1 MAKELNETFPGIEAV
16 NDFYTPYYM
25 KEFFPDEVKN
35 ASAPWK
41 QLPPEERPVRLL
53 KDMRQPFTEVI
64 NNNENDLFPAERVRN
79 FIDGMLAALGYTQE
93 GNQTKDEGL
102 PDRISG
108 KSVPVYYQVND
119 SDGAPRLQVLVS
131 LSDSAEAGVLESPIE
146 DGSGKD
152 GTSCEEYARMLLADF
167 DEPARWILLMG
178 LHQIALIDRRKW
190 NDKKCMLFDLDEI
203 FSRHQDHVYTAMAV
217 LLRRDSLCPDEGDSL
232 LDTFDDTSAKN
243 AVEVSDNLRSALREC
258 VEILG
263 NEVIHDWTCNKGRG
277 IDEIDAGDLTVQAL
291 RYMYRLLFLLF
302 IEAKPSLGY
311 APMKSDIYRTGYSLD
326 SLRDIAEQM
335 RGRMD
340 EAGDSTYLADTLRRL
355 DDLVF
360 NGYPKTDEDF
370 KGLAGEEAIN
380 AVFMIPPLKA
390 HIFDPER
397 TALIEHAALRDSVML
412 RIIDLMS
419 VTKTGKGVKR
429 RQRISY
435 AALGISQMG
444 AVYEALLSY
453 RGFIA
458 KEKLYEVK
466 RAKDS
471 YDPLKVG
478 YFVPERELDN
488 YSEDER
494 VRYPDKSLHAGELR
508 TYEPGTFI
516 YRLAGRERE
525 TSASFYT
532 PDSLAQ
538 CLVKYAL
545 KEIEPRIHQ
554 ATDILSLKICEPAM
568 GSATFLNETI
578 NQLATM
584 YLNRREKE
592 RIAEEG
598 QKAAIPAEHRQV
610 ELQKVKMYIADHN
623 IYGIDLNPVAV
634 ELGEVSLW
642 LNTICEGSF
651 VPWFGTQLQC
661 GNSLI
666 GGRRVGYLESD
677 LASTTKNRHWYEV
690 EPKHIG
696 FNQSSSSAK
705 RIYQFL
711 TGDPDMCKYDD
722 KTVKSIESE
731 HLETIKAWKKE
742 FAKKPY
748 SPTEIGLMR
757 SLSKTID
764 ELWRGQIK
772 ARQQL
777 EKATQDD
784 LIIYGFDANASKKT
798 AKALENQQK
807 HGQGSLGI
815 ENEYFRGNN
824 LTIREKDEMLRIAY
838 HSEKAENA
846 SEYARLKLAMD
857 YWCSLWFWPI
867 DQANLLPT
875 RLQYLTE
882 MSLILTGEIPQE
894 EGFTLTSMDN
904 GQPTF
909 DDAMDD
915 SHERDYIYDNIVDLD
930 ELCKGDGEPVQRLRL
945 VKEIAKKQRF
955 FHWELEFADVFKDGG
970 FDFMVGN
977 PPWVN
982 VQWSE
987 TDAVSD
993 ADPYF
998 AIHRL
1003 TASDL
1008 SKRMGEL
1015 LKDARM
1021 RTTYLQEYT
1030 NIAGA
1035 LAFYGSIGNYPLLQG
1050 RINLFRC
1057 FLPNAWYYT
1066 RKHDGVSAFVHPDEL
1081 YGDTRAGVLREQM
1094 YRRLRYH
1101 FQFIN
1106 ERKLFAGVDHHTSFS
1121 LNVYRNPAKD
1131 SSLPCFD
1138 SIWNLYDPKT
1148 IDECYASDGTGA
1160 IPGVKNEQ
1168 GEWNTRG
1175 HKSRV
1180 ISISQDELSM
1190 FSRLVGNGESNG
1202 WAQAPM
1208 VGMHATELLSA
1219 LEKMSEIPWTL
1230 RNYAGDITYSP
1241 MWNETNSRK
1250 DGTIK
1255 DYIHFPTSTKALIY
1269 SSPFIGVA
1277 NPLLQSTRRNY
1288 KVNSDYD
1295 PIDLTDIPDGYM
1307 PRVKYAQACT
1317 DAEYQTRIQKMAD
1330 GSRFDAVYRLCCRR
1344 MVGTASERT
1353 LQASCVHPGAAWVH
1367 TITGYGV
1374 HPERYALL
1382 ALMSGLEAALPYDF
1396 LVRSIG
1402 KMDIHSS
1409 TLQIFPV
1416 PETCLAP
1423 EIRLRG
1429 LMLNCLTKPY
1439 ADLWRSCWNK
1449 SYTSMSWAK
1458 DDPRLTADTFTSL
1471 TDEWDWHTP
1480 LRTDYE
1486 RRQALVELDVLASM
1500 ALGITLDELIDIY
1513 RLTFTVL
1520 SGYEDDTWYDANGRI
1535 VFSKKNYGDLTFK
1548 RPDFE
1553 KIKNAPAGKVFTR
1566 TIMDDT
1572 QPGGPRERTI
1582 EYVAPFD
1589 KCDRVEDY
1597 KTVWKFFTQK
1607 YGDNK

>member
-131 LSDSAEAGVLESPIE
+131 LSDSAEAGVLECPIE

-930 ELCKGDGEPVQRLRL
+930 ELCKGDGEPAQRLRL

-1353 LQASCVHPGAAWVH
+1353 LQASCVHPGAAWVN

>member
-930 ELCKGDGEPVQRLRL
+930 ELCKGDGEPAQRLRL

-1148 IDECYASDGTGA
+1148 IDECYASDGTGD

-1353 LQASCVHPGAAWVH
+1353 LQASCVHPGAAWVN

>member
-25 KEFFPDEVKN
+25 KEYFPDEVKN

-41 QLPPEERPVRLL
+41 QLPPEKRPARLL
-53 KDMRQPFTEVI
+53 KDMRQSFTEVI

-79 FIDGMLAALGYTQE
+79 FIDGMLVALGYTQE
-93 GNQTKDEGL
+93 GNQAKDEGL
-102 PDRISG
+102 LDRISG

-131 LSDSAEAGVLESPIE
+131 LSDSAEAGVLENPIE

-217 LLRRDSLCPDEGDSL
+217 LLRRDSLCPNKGDSL

-263 NEVIHDWTCNKGRG
+263 NEVIHDWICNKGRS
-277 IDEIDAGDLTVQAL
+277 IDEIDAGELTVQAL

-360 NGYPKTDEDF
+360 NGYPKADEDF
-370 KGLAGEEAIN
+370 KGLVGEEAIN
-380 AVFMIPPLKA
+380 AVFMVPPLKA

-397 TALIEHAALRDSVML
+397 TVLIEHAALRDSVML

-488 YSEDER
+488 YSESER
-494 VRYPDKSLHAGELR
+494 VRYPDKSPHAGELR

-592 RIAEEG
+592 RVAEEG
-598 QKAAIPAEHRQV
+598 QKAAIPAERRQA

-690 EPKHIG
+690 EPKRIG
-696 FNQSSSSAK
+696 FDRSSSSVK
-705 RIYQFL
+705 RVYQFL

-731 HLETIKAWKKE
+731 HLETIKAWKKN

-748 SPTEIGLMR
+748 SQTEIGLMR

-772 ARQQL
+772 ARRQL

-784 LIIYGFDANASKKT
+784 LIIYGFDANVSKKT
-798 AKALENQQK
+798 AKTLENQQK

-815 ENEYFRGNN
+815 ESEYFRGNN

-867 DQANLLPT
+867 DKADLLPT
-875 RLQYLTE
+875 RSQYLTE
-882 MSLILTGEIPQE
+882 MSLILTGEVLQE
-894 EGFTLTSMDN
+894 EGFTLMSMDDD
-904 GQPTF
+904 QPTLM
-909 DDAMDD
+909 DTIDD
-915 SHERDYIYDNIVDLD
+915 SHERDYMYDHAVDLD
-930 ELCKGDGEPVQRLRL
+930 ELCKGDGEPAQRLRL

-993 ADPYF
+993 ANPYF
-998 AIHRL
+998 AIHKL

-1015 LKDARM
+1015 LKNARI
-1021 RTTYLQEYT
+1021 RTMYLREYV

-1035 LAFYGSIGNYPLLQG
+1035 LAFYGSTGNYPLLQG

-1057 FLPNAWYYT
+1057 FLPNAWDYT

-1106 ERKLFAGVDHHTSFS
+1106 EKKLFSGVHHETMFS
-1121 LNVYRNPAKD
+1121 LNVYRNPETNDK
-1131 SSLPCFD
+1131 LPQFD

-1148 IDECYASDGTGA
+1148 IDECYASDGVGT
-1160 IPGVKNEQ
+1160 IPGVKNEL

-1175 HKSRV
+1175 HKGRI
-1180 ISISQDELSM
+1180 ISISKGELLM
-1190 FSRLVGNGESNG
+1190 FSKLVGDSQKDG
-1202 WAQAPM
+1202 WKQTPM
-1208 VGMHATELLSA
+1208 VGIHAAELLHA
-1219 LEKMSEIPWTL
+1219 LEQMADIPRSL
-1230 RNYAGDITYSP
+1230 RTYANEITYSP

-1255 DYIHFPTSTKALIY
+1255 DGVHFPTSTKALIY

-1295 PIDLTDIPDGYM
+1295 PIDLTDIPADYM
-1307 PRVKYAQACT
+1307 PRVKYSQACT
-1317 DAEYQTRIQKMAD
+1317 AAEYESRVQKMAD
-1330 GSRFDAVYRLCCRR
+1330 PNQENGAASRFDAVYRLCCRG
-1344 MVGTASERT
+1344 MVPLTGERT
-1353 LQASCVHPGAAWVH
+1353 SVLRSPRRSLG
-1367 TITGYGV
+1367 
-1374 HPERYALL
+1374 ERH
-1382 ALMSGLEAALPYDF
+1382 SGLWRAPRALRVARAHERPRG
-1396 LVRSIG
+1396 RSAI
-1402 KMDIHSS
+1402 
-1409 TLQIFPV
+1409 
-1416 PETCLAP
+1416 
-1423 EIRLRG
+1423 
-1429 LMLNCLTKPY
+1429 
-1439 ADLWRSCWNK
+1439 
-1449 SYTSMSWAK
+1449 
-1458 DDPRLTADTFTSL
+1458 
-1471 TDEWDWHTP
+1471 
-1480 LRTDYE
+1480 
-1486 RRQALVELDVLASM
+1486 
-1500 ALGITLDELIDIY
+1500 
-1513 RLTFTVL
+1513 
-1520 SGYEDDTWYDANGRI
+1520 
-1535 VFSKKNYGDLTFK
+1535 
-1548 RPDFE
+1548 
-1553 KIKNAPAGKVFTR
+1553 
-1566 TIMDDT
+1566 
-1572 QPGGPRERTI
+1572 
-1582 EYVAPFD
+1582 
-1589 KCDRVEDY
+1589 
-1597 KTVWKFFTQK
+1597 
-1607 YGDNK
+1607 

>member
-1 MAKELNETFPGIEAV
+1 
-16 NDFYTPYYM
+16 
-25 KEFFPDEVKN
+25 
-35 ASAPWK
+35 
-41 QLPPEERPVRLL
+41 
-53 KDMRQPFTEVI
+53 
-64 NNNENDLFPAERVRN
+64 
-79 FIDGMLAALGYTQE
+79 
-93 GNQTKDEGL
+93 
-102 PDRISG
+102 
-108 KSVPVYYQVND
+108 
-119 SDGAPRLQVLVS
+119 
-131 LSDSAEAGVLESPIE
+131 
-146 DGSGKD
+146 
-152 GTSCEEYARMLLADF
+152 
-167 DEPARWILLMG
+167 
-178 LHQIALIDRRKW
+178 
-190 NDKKCMLFDLDEI
+190 
-203 FSRHQDHVYTAMAV
+203 
-217 LLRRDSLCPDEGDSL
+217 
-232 LDTFDDTSAKN
+232 
-243 AVEVSDNLRSALREC
+243 
-258 VEILG
+258 
-263 NEVIHDWTCNKGRG
+263 
-277 IDEIDAGDLTVQAL
+277 
-291 RYMYRLLFLLF
+291 
-302 IEAKPSLGY
+302 
-311 APMKSDIYRTGYSLD
+311 
-326 SLRDIAEQM
+326 
-335 RGRMD
+335 
-340 EAGDSTYLADTLRRL
+340 
-355 DDLVF
+355 
-360 NGYPKTDEDF
+360 
-370 KGLAGEEAIN
+370 
-380 AVFMIPPLKA
+380 
-390 HIFDPER
+390 
-397 TALIEHAALRDSVML
+397 
-412 RIIDLMS
+412 
-419 VTKTGKGVKR
+419 
-429 RQRISY
+429 
-435 AALGISQMG
+435 
-444 AVYEALLSY
+444 
-453 RGFIA
+453 
-458 KEKLYEVK
+458 
-466 RAKDS
+466 
-471 YDPLKVG
+471 
-478 YFVPERELDN
+478 
-488 YSEDER
+488 
-494 VRYPDKSLHAGELR
+494 
-508 TYEPGTFI
+508 
-516 YRLAGRERE
+516 
-525 TSASFYT
+525 
-532 PDSLAQ
+532 
-538 CLVKYAL
+538 
-545 KEIEPRIHQ
+545 
-554 ATDILSLKICEPAM
+554 M

-592 RIAEEG
+592 RVAEEG
-598 QKAAIPAEHRQV
+598 QKAAIPAERRQA

-677 LASTTKNRHWYEV
+677 LSSTTKNRHWYEV
-690 EPKHIG
+690 EPKRIG
-696 FNQSSSSAK
+696 FDRSSSSVK
-705 RIYQFL
+705 RVYQFL

-748 SPTEIGLMR
+748 SQTEIGLMR

-807 HGQGSLGI
+807 YGQGSLGI
-815 ENEYFRGNN
+815 ESEYFRGNN

-867 DQANLLPT
+867 DKADLLPT
-875 RLQYLTE
+875 RAQYLTE

-894 EGFTLTSMDN
+894 EGLTLMPMDN
-904 GQPTF
+904 GQPTLM
-909 DDAMDD
+909 DAMDD
-915 SHERDYIYDNIVDLD
+915 SHERDYMYDHAVDLD
-930 ELCKGDGEPVQRLRL
+930 ELCRGDGEPAQRLRL
-945 VKEIAKKQRF
+945 VKEVAKKQRF

-977 PPWVN
+977 PPWVKLQWEAAN
-982 VQWSE
+982 AISDVNPEYAVQSISASE
-987 TDAVSD
+987 LNKKL
-993 ADPYF
+993 P
-998 AIHRL
+998 
-1003 TASDL
+1003 
-1008 SKRMGEL
+1008 EL
-1015 LKDARM
+1015 LKDQ
-1021 RTTYLQEYT
+1021 RTHDAFISEYAAT
-1030 NIAGA
+1030 AGQM
-1035 LAFYGSIGNYPLLQG
+1035 AFYNAMGNYPLLQG
-1050 RINLFRC
+1050 QQTNLFRC
-1057 FLPNAWYYT
+1057 FLPNAWDYT

-1106 ERKLFAGVDHHTSFS
+1106 ERKLFAGVDHHTAFS
-1121 LNVYRNPAKD
+1121 LNVYQNPTTEHA
-1131 SSLPCFD
+1131 LPRFD

-1148 IDECYASDGTGA
+1148 IDECYASDGEGN
-1160 IPGVKNEQ
+1160 IPGIKNKQ
-1168 GEWNTRG
+1168 GEWDTRG

-1180 ISISQDELSM
+1180 ISLSKGELSM
-1190 FSRLVGNGESNG
+1190 LSRLVGSGHVDD
-1202 WAQAPM
+1202 WAQTPL
-1208 VGMHATELLSA
+1208 VGVYAVELLSA
-1219 LEKMSEIPWTL
+1219 LEKIALSPIRL
-1230 RNYAGDITYSP
+1230 RNYSNGITYSP
-1241 MWNETNSRK
+1241 MWDETNSRK

-1255 DYIHFPTSTKALIY
+1255 DDIHFPTSTKALIY

-1288 KVNSDYD
+1288 RVNSDYD
-1295 PIDLTDIPDGYM
+1295 PIDLTDIPEDYM
-1307 PRVKYAQACT
+1307 PRVKYSQACT
-1317 DAEYQTRIQKMAD
+1317 DAEYKSRVQKMAD
-1330 GSRFDAVYRLCCRR
+1330 PNQENSVPSRFDAVYRLCCRR
-1344 MVGTASERT
+1344 MVPVTGERT

-1409 TLQIFPV
+1409 TLQLFPV
-1416 PETCLAP
+1416 PETILAP

-1429 LMLNCLTKPY
+1429 LLLNCLTKPY
-1439 ADLWRSCWNK
+1439 ADLWQSCWEE

-1471 TDEWDWHTP
+1471 MNEWNWHTP

-1553 KIKNAPAGKVFTR
+1553 KIKNAPAGEVFTR

-1597 KTVWKFFTQK
+1597 KTAWKFFTQK

>member
-25 KEFFPDEVKN
+25 KEYFPDEVKN

-217 LLRRDSLCPDEGDSL
+217 LLRRDSLCPNKGDSL

-545 KEIEPRIHQ
+545 KEIELRIHQ

-696 FNQSSSSAK
+696 FNQSSSSVK

-930 ELCKGDGEPVQRLRL
+930 ELCKGDGEPAQRLRL

-1353 LQASCVHPGAAWVH
+1353 LQASCVHPGAAWVN

>member
-1 MAKELNETFPGIEAV
+1 M
-16 NDFYTPYYM
+16 
-25 KEFFPDEVKN
+25 
-35 ASAPWK
+35 
-41 QLPPEERPVRLL
+41 
-53 KDMRQPFTEVI
+53 
-64 NNNENDLFPAERVRN
+64 
-79 FIDGMLAALGYTQE
+79 
-93 GNQTKDEGL
+93 
-102 PDRISG
+102 
-108 KSVPVYYQVND
+108 
-119 SDGAPRLQVLVS
+119 
-131 LSDSAEAGVLESPIE
+131 
-146 DGSGKD
+146 
-152 GTSCEEYARMLLADF
+152 
-167 DEPARWILLMG
+167 
-178 LHQIALIDRRKW
+178 
-190 NDKKCMLFDLDEI
+190 
-203 FSRHQDHVYTAMAV
+203 
-217 LLRRDSLCPDEGDSL
+217 
-232 LDTFDDTSAKN
+232 
-243 AVEVSDNLRSALREC
+243 
-258 VEILG
+258 
-263 NEVIHDWTCNKGRG
+263 
-277 IDEIDAGDLTVQAL
+277 
-291 RYMYRLLFLLF
+291 
-302 IEAKPSLGY
+302 
-311 APMKSDIYRTGYSLD
+311 
-326 SLRDIAEQM
+326 
-335 RGRMD
+335 
-340 EAGDSTYLADTLRRL
+340 
-355 DDLVF
+355 
-360 NGYPKTDEDF
+360 
-370 KGLAGEEAIN
+370 
-380 AVFMIPPLKA
+380 
-390 HIFDPER
+390 
-397 TALIEHAALRDSVML
+397 
-412 RIIDLMS
+412 
-419 VTKTGKGVKR
+419 
-429 RQRISY
+429 
-435 AALGISQMG
+435 
-444 AVYEALLSY
+444 
-453 RGFIA
+453 
-458 KEKLYEVK
+458 
-466 RAKDS
+466 
-471 YDPLKVG
+471 
-478 YFVPERELDN
+478 
-488 YSEDER
+488 
-494 VRYPDKSLHAGELR
+494 
-508 TYEPGTFI
+508 
-516 YRLAGRERE
+516 
-525 TSASFYT
+525 
-532 PDSLAQ
+532 
-538 CLVKYAL
+538 
-545 KEIEPRIHQ
+545 
-554 ATDILSLKICEPAM
+554 KICEPAM

-592 RIAEEG
+592 RVAEEG
-598 QKAAIPAEHRQV
+598 QKAAIPAERRQA

-677 LASTTKNRHWYEV
+677 LSSTTKNRHWYEV
-690 EPKHIG
+690 EPKRIG
-696 FNQSSSSAK
+696 FDRSSSSVK
-705 RIYQFL
+705 RVYQFL

-748 SPTEIGLMR
+748 SQTEIGLMR

-807 HGQGSLGI
+807 YGQGSLGI
-815 ENEYFRGNN
+815 ESEYFRGNN

-867 DQANLLPT
+867 DKADLLPT
-875 RLQYLTE
+875 RAQYLTE

-894 EGFTLTSMDN
+894 EGLTLMPMDN
-904 GQPTF
+904 GQPTLM
-909 DDAMDD
+909 DAMDD
-915 SHERDYIYDNIVDLD
+915 SHERDYMYDHAVDLD
-930 ELCKGDGEPVQRLRL
+930 ELCRGDGEPAQRLRL
-945 VKEIAKKQRF
+945 VKEVAKKQRF

-977 PPWVN
+977 PPWVKLQWEAAN
-982 VQWSE
+982 AISDVNPEYAVQSISASE
-987 TDAVSD
+987 LNKKL
-993 ADPYF
+993 P
-998 AIHRL
+998 
-1003 TASDL
+1003 
-1008 SKRMGEL
+1008 EL
-1015 LKDARM
+1015 LKDQ
-1021 RTTYLQEYT
+1021 RTHDAFISEYAAT
-1030 NIAGA
+1030 AGQM
-1035 LAFYGSIGNYPLLQG
+1035 AFYNAIGNYPLLQG
-1050 RINLFRC
+1050 QQTNLFRC
-1057 FLPNAWYYT
+1057 FLPNAWDYT

-1106 ERKLFAGVDHHTSFS
+1106 ERKLFAGVDHHTAFS
-1121 LNVYRNPAKD
+1121 LNVYQNPTTEHA
-1131 SSLPCFD
+1131 LPRFD

-1148 IDECYASDGTGA
+1148 IDECYASDGEGN
-1160 IPGVKNEQ
+1160 IPGIKNKQ
-1168 GEWNTRG
+1168 GEWDTRG

-1180 ISISQDELSM
+1180 ISLSKGELSM
-1190 FSRLVGNGESNG
+1190 LSRLVGSGHVDD
-1202 WAQAPM
+1202 WAQTPL
-1208 VGMHATELLSA
+1208 VGVYAVELLSA
-1219 LEKMSEIPWTL
+1219 LEKIALSPIRL
-1230 RNYAGDITYSP
+1230 RNYSNGITYSP
-1241 MWNETNSRK
+1241 MWDETNSRK

-1255 DYIHFPTSTKALIY
+1255 DDIHFPTSTKALIY

-1288 KVNSDYD
+1288 RVNSDYD
-1295 PIDLTDIPDGYM
+1295 PIDLTDIPEDYM
-1307 PRVKYAQACT
+1307 PRVKYSQACT
-1317 DAEYQTRIQKMAD
+1317 DAEYKSRVQKMAD
-1330 GSRFDAVYRLCCRR
+1330 PNQENSVPSRFDAVYRLCCRR
-1344 MVGTASERT
+1344 MVPVTGERT

-1409 TLQIFPV
+1409 TLQLFPV
-1416 PETCLAP
+1416 PETILAP

-1429 LMLNCLTKPY
+1429 LLLNCLTKPY
-1439 ADLWRSCWNK
+1439 ADLWQSCWEE

-1471 TDEWDWHTP
+1471 MNEWNWHTP

-1553 KIKNAPAGKVFTR
+1553 KIKNAPAGEVFTR

-1597 KTVWKFFTQK
+1597 KTAWKFFTQK

>member
-16 NDFYTPYYM
+16 NDFYTPYYV
-25 KEFFPDEVKN
+25 KEYFPDEVKN

-41 QLPPEERPVRLL
+41 QLPPEKRPARLL
-53 KDMRQPFTEVI
+53 KDMRQSFTEVI

-217 LLRRDSLCPDEGDSL
+217 LLRRDSLCPNKGDSL

-263 NEVIHDWTCNKGRG
+263 NEVIHDWTCNKGRI

-360 NGYPKTDEDF
+360 NGYPKADEDF
-370 KGLAGEEAIN
+370 KGLVGEEAIN
-380 AVFMIPPLKA
+380 AVFMVPPLKA

-488 YSEDER
+488 YSESER
-494 VRYPDKSLHAGELR
+494 VRYPDKSPHAGELR

-584 YLNRREKE
+584 YLNLREKE
-592 RIAEEG
+592 RVSEEG
-598 QKAAIPAEHRQV
+598 QKAAIPAERRQA

-666 GGRRVGYLESD
+666 GGRCVGYLESD
-677 LASTTKNRHWYEV
+677 LSSTTKNRHWYEV
-690 EPKHIG
+690 EPKRIG
-696 FNQSSSSAK
+696 FDRSSSSVK

-722 KTVKSIESE
+722 RTVKSIESE
-731 HLETIKAWKKE
+731 NLETIKAWKKA

-748 SPTEIGLMR
+748 SKTEIGLMR
-757 SLSKTID
+757 ALSKTVD

-772 ARQQL
+772 ARRQL

-807 HGQGSLGI
+807 LGQGSLGI
-815 ENEYFRGNN
+815 ESEYFRGNN
-824 LTIREKDEMLRIAY
+824 LTIREKDEMLRVAY

-875 RLQYLTE
+875 RSQYLTE

-894 EGFTLTSMDN
+894 EGFTLMPMDN
-904 GQPTF
+904 GQPTLM
-909 DDAMDD
+909 DVMDD
-915 SHERDYIYDNIVDLD
+915 SHERDYMYDHAVDLD
-930 ELCKGDGEPVQRLRL
+930 ELCRGDGEPAQRLRL
-945 VKEIAKKQRF
+945 VKEVAKKQRF

-993 ADPYF
+993 ANPYF
-998 AIHRL
+998 AIHKL

-1015 LKDARM
+1015 LKNSRI
-1021 RTTYLQEYT
+1021 RTMYLREYV

-1035 LAFYGSIGNYPLLQG
+1035 LAFYGSTGNYPLLQG

-1057 FLPNAWYYT
+1057 FLPNAWDYT

-1121 LNVYRNPAKD
+1121 LNIYENP
-1131 SSLPCFD
+1131 SVSGSLPHFD

-1148 IDECYASDGTGA
+1148 IDECYASDATGT
-1160 IPGVKNEQ
+1160 IPGVKNEL
-1168 GEWNTRG
+1168 GEWNTQG

-1180 ISISQDELSM
+1180 ISISKGELLM
-1190 FSRLVGNGESNG
+1190 FSKLVGDSQKDG
-1202 WAQAPM
+1202 WKQTPM
-1208 VGMHATELLSA
+1208 VGIHAAELLHA
-1219 LEKMSEIPWTL
+1219 LEQMADIPRSL
-1230 RNYAGDITYSP
+1230 RTYANEITYSP

-1255 DYIHFPTSTKALIY
+1255 DDIHFPTSAKALIY

-1288 KVNSDYD
+1288 RVNSDYD
-1295 PIDLTDIPDGYM
+1295 PIDLTDIPEDYM
-1307 PRVKYAQACT
+1307 PRVKYSQACT
-1317 DAEYQTRIQKMAD
+1317 DAEYESRVQKMVELNQENGAA
-1330 GSRFDAVYRLCCRR
+1330 SRFDAVYRLCNREY
-1344 MVGTASERT
+1344 VGLGSERT
-1353 LQASCVHPGAAWVH
+1353 LQASC
-1367 TITGYGV
+1367 V

-1396 LVRSIG
+1396 FVRSAG
-1402 KMDIHSS
+1402 KPHINRSVLES
-1409 TLQIFPV
+1409 LPV
-1416 PETCLAP
+1416 PENILAP

-1429 LMLNCLTKPY
+1429 LLLNCLTKPY
-1439 ADLWRSCWNK
+1439 ANLWQSCWDE

-1458 DDPRLTADTFTSL
+1458 DDLRLTADAFTSL
-1471 TDEWDWHTP
+1471 TDEWNWHTP

-1566 TIMDDT
+1566 TITDDT
-1572 QPGGPRERTI
+1572 QPGGSRERTI

-1597 KTVWKFFTQK
+1597 KTAWKFFTQK